1 MTGLDPREKGMQSI
15 RQRVDQ
21 CVSQFD
27 IFRLLREIAE
37 QFGFKY
43 FLVANTYGSGSGTFS
58 EAVVIT
64 SAPSDLIQAYEDT
77 TIFAVNPLAATIREA
92 RAPLEHRPEAPGAAV
107 VVGDQALA
115 VATSAENEAACWF
128 VVPVYSPDHGA
139 AAVCFLGDRPPMS
152 SCETADMT
160 LYAHL
165 LHQKLRQVSAKPVKS
180 ESPLT
185 EREREC
191 LLWTAAGKTSVE
203 IGRILDLSEHTVN
216 HYLNNIARKVGA
228 VNRTQA
234 VAYAM
239 RNGYI
244 E

>member
-1 MTGLDPREKGMQSI
+1 MTGLDSREQDMQAM
-15 RQRVDQ
+15 RQRVYQ

-27 IFRLLREIAE
+27 IFRLLREITE
-37 QFGFKY
+37 QFGFKF
-43 FLVANTYGSGSGTFS
+43 FLVANTSGSASGAFS

-64 SAPSDLIQAYEDT
+64 SAPSDLIQGYEDNGLM
-77 TIFAVNPLAATIREA
+77 AANPLAAMIREA
-92 RAPLEHRPEAPGAAV
+92 GAPSEHRPRASGSP
-107 VVGDQALA
+107 QADCEKT
-115 VATSAENEAACWF
+115 VAIATMTENDLDCWF
-128 VVPVYSPDHGA
+128 TVPVYDPDHGA
-139 AAVCFLGDRPPMS
+139 AAVCFLGNRPPMS
-152 SCETADMT
+152 ACETAEMT

-165 LHQKLRQVSAKPVKS
+165 MHQKLRQVSAKPAKS
-180 ESPLT
+180 ASPLT
-185 EREREC
+185 DREREC

-216 HYLNNIARKVGA
+216 HYLNNVARKVGA

-239 RNGYI
+239 RHGYI

>member
-1 MTGLDPREKGMQSI
+1 MQGI

-21 CVSQFD
+21 CLSQFD
-27 IFRLLREIAE
+27 IFRLLREITE
-37 QFGFKY
+37 QFRFKY
-43 FLVANTYGSGSGTFS
+43 FLVANTLGSGSGTFS

-64 SAPSDLIQAYEDT
+64 SAPSDLIQGYEDT
-77 TIFAVNPLAATIREA
+77 AMFAVNPLAAMIREA
-92 RAPLEHRPEAPGAAV
+92 GAPLERRPQLSGAAQV
-107 VVGDQALA
+107 ADDQELVLA
-115 VATSAENEAACWF
+115 TATEDGSDCWF
-128 VVPVYSPDHGA
+128 VVPVYNPDHGA
-139 AAVCFLGDRPPMS
+139 AAVCFLGNRPPMS
-152 SCETADMT
+152 SCETAEMT

-165 LHQKLRQVSAKPVKS
+165 LHHKLRQVSAKPVKS

-216 HYLNNIARKVGA
+216 HYLNNVARKVGA

>member
-1 MTGLDPREKGMQSI
+1 MTGLASREQDMQVI

-27 IFRLLREIAE
+27 IFRLLREITE

-43 FLVANTYGSGSGTFS
+43 FLVANTSGSPSGAFS

-64 SAPSDLIQAYEDT
+64 SAPSDLIQEYG
-77 TIFAVNPLAATIREA
+77 VNGSTVANSLAAMIREVG
-92 RAPLEHRPEAPGAAV
+92 APFEYRHQVSGGSQADG
-107 VVGDQALA
+107 GQALA
-115 VATSAENEAACWF
+115 VAAKTENALCCWF
-128 VVPVYSPDHGA
+128 IVPVYDPDHGA
-139 AAVCFLGDRPPMS
+139 AVVCFLGNRPPIS
-152 SCETADMT
+152 ACETAEIT

-165 LHQKLRQVSAKPVKS
+165 MHHKLRQVSAKPIKT

-185 EREREC
+185 DREREC

-216 HYLNNIARKVGA
+216 HYLNNVARKVGA

-239 RNGYI
+239 RHGYI
-244 E
+244 D